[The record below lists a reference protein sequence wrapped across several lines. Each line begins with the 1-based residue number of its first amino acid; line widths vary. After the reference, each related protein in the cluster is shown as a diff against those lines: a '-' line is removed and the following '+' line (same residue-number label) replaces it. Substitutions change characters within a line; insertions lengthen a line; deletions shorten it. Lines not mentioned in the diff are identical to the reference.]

1 MGWDVTGDPEK
12 YVAEAGEFL
21 RANPVD
27 NTVPLGVIETLRVQG
42 ADAFGEGPLF
52 GWWRTAD
59 GVRGAFLQTGSFP
72 LLLSELPD
80 QAAAELAAV
89 LADLG
94 VTLPGVN
101 ASESAARAFAAGWAE
116 RTGVAAEVL
125 MHQRLFRLDRLTMP
139 DPLPEGSWRVATAA
153 DHDLVRTWFVAFEE
167 EAGGAG
173 GVSSRL
179 IDDRIGYGGIL
190 LWEAGGVPVS
200 LAGRTR
206 IASRMSRIGPVYTP
220 AEHRRRGYGAAVT
233 AVLTRSALDAGA
245 DHVVLFT
252 DVANPT
258 SNAIY
263 QRLGYRPTNDRL
275 VLAFH
280 T

>member
-12 YVAEAGEFL
+12 YAAEAGEFL
-21 RANPVD
+21 RADPVD
-27 NTVPLGVIETLRVQG
+27 NTVPLGVIETLRAQG

-52 GWWRTAD
+52 GWWRTAG
-59 GVRGAFLQTGSFP
+59 GVRGAFLQTGTFP
-72 LLLSELPD
+72 LLLSELPEH
-80 QAAAELAAV
+80 AAAELAVV

-94 VTLPGVN
+94 VTLPGV
-101 ASESAARAFAAGWAE
+101 SGSVSAARAFAAAWQE

-125 MHQRLFRLDRLTMP
+125 MHQRLFRLERLAMP
-139 DPLPEGSWRVATAA
+139 DPLPEGSPRVATAA
-153 DHDLVRTWFVAFEE
+153 DHDLVHAWFVAFEE
-167 EAGGAG
+167 EAGGVG

-179 IDDRIGYGGIL
+179 IYDRIGYGGVL
-190 LWEAGGVPVS
+190 LWEVEGVPVA

-206 IASRMSRIGPVYTP
+206 IASGMTRIGPVYTP
-220 AEHRRRGYGAAVT
+220 VEHRRRGYGAAVT
-233 AVLTRSALDAGA
+233 AVLTRAALEAGA
-245 DHVVLFT
+245 EHVVLFT

-275 VLAFH
+275 VLSFVA
-280 T
+280 